1 MDLTHGGR
9 TINDMEKFDNPNSD
23 DDQVNEKIELKI
35 KLWYS
40 WFHIKGSWSVHSF
53 NGDYLYIP
61 SEPGGRPQHGLL
73 LFYKLISY

>member
-35 KLWYS
+35 KFLTEELKTEFLVRYS
-40 WFHIKGSWSVHSF
+40 RVLLQVHV
-53 NGDYLYIP
+53 
-61 SEPGGRPQHGLL
+61 RVQVQ
-73 LFYKLISY
+73 LIS

>member
-35 KLWYS
+35 KFLTEELKTEFLVRYS
-40 WFHIKGSWSVHSF
+40 RVLLQVHVRVQVQLS
-53 NGDYLYIP
+53 
-61 SEPGGRPQHGLL
+61 
-73 LFYKLISY
+73 

>member
-35 KLWYS
+35 KLTEELKTEFLVRYYQS
-40 WFHIKGSWSVHSF
+40 MYEYKYRGFHIKGTWRVH
-53 NGDYLYIP
+53 
-61 SEPGGRPQHGLL
+61 
-73 LFYKLISY
+73 